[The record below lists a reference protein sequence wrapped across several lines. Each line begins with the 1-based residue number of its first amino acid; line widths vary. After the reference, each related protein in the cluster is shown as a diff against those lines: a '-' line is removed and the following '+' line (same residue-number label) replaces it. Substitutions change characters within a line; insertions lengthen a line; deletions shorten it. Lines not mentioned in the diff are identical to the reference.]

1 MRIVRHIKKAVR
13 WYLDRSGWR
22 LVRKDA
28 YAGPVDHYRQVLIEG
43 RAKPKEHKV
52 DSIVFSKDRAM
63 QLHAFLSSY
72 IQMVSGRGTMY
83 VLYRGSDER
92 HAQSYRELAAEFCG
106 EDFVFVL
113 ETDFKAQLR
122 EISDQ
127 SAASV
132 IGLFVDDMLFIRA
145 VDYHRILEFDLL
157 KQVVTLSRGKD
168 LEYSQVLKKHLTLPP
183 FARAGDDFLSFK
195 WNYADEYSDWT
206 YPIGVSGYF
215 FARDE
220 WVVMLRSIDFK
231 APNSLEGNLQVY
243 RPLFLDREG
252 VCPDQ
257 ISCVCIHANLVQT
270 ECVNPTL
277 GTFSVEELLARWQDG
292 LAIDLSFHRGSSGGE
307 VQFKPYLFTE
317 RRKVTTSE

>member
-1 MRIVRHIKKAVR
+1 MRIVPRMKKAVR
-13 WYLDRSGWR
+13 WYLDRRGWK
-22 LVRKDA
+22 LVRKDTNA
-28 YAGPVDHYRQVLIEG
+28 VLVDHYRQVLLEG
-43 RAKPKEHKV
+43 RAKPKENKI

-83 VLYRGSDER
+83 ILYRASNEH
-92 HAQSYRELAAEFCG
+92 HAQSYRELAAEFRA

-113 ETDFKAQLR
+113 ETDFRAQLR
-122 EISDQ
+122 ELSEQ

-145 VDYHRILEFDLL
+145 VDYHRILEFDPL

-168 LEYSQVLKKHLTLPP
+168 LEYSQVLRKHLTLPP
-183 FARAGDDFLSFK
+183 FARAADDFLSFK
-195 WNYADEYSDWT
+195 WNYSDEYSDWT

-215 FARDE
+215 FATDE

-231 APNSLEGNLQVY
+231 APNSLEANLQVY
-243 RPLFLDREG
+243 RPLFINRDG
-252 VCPDQ
+252 VCPDH

-270 ECVNPTL
+270 ESVNPTL
-277 GTFSVEELLARWQDG
+277 GSFSVEELLAKWQDG
-292 LAIDLSFHRGSSGGE
+292 RAIDLSFNRGLSGGE

-317 RRKVTTSE
+317 RRKVTGSE